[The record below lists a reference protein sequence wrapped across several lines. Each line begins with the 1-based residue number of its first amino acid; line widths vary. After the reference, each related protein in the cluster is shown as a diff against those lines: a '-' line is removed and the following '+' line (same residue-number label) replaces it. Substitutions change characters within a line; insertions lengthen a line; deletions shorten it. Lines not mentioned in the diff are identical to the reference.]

1 MDGIYDQQY
10 NMGSYDQSTNVEPGA
25 TFGEYISTSP
35 NLGTTDNQT
44 YENFGE
50 FGNFDSYKNNVVT
63 KLAPV
68 TIGAYPTSTTFPNY
82 YLNGIEPISS
92 TTNYDDYTNVN
103 TFQDIN
109 TNSNSYDNNG
119 TYTNMDPIISNLP
132 SLNDGFDSTT
142 SNNIDYKM
150 DSNING
156 NYFPIVSNDNIISSD
171 NLQYAGSDGQY
182 NELFNTQ
189 ELVSSQN
196 EGNDAYLSSYKNDT
210 ASYQPDYNSSTWTD
224 IPSTNDNAYET
235 QNLNIDSNEQIPLYN
250 LNTSI
255 ASNDYKYGSDN
266 YQVENN
272 YNNTSDY
279 ADYNDNLGEAYPSSG
294 EMKSY
299 SVHSQPIY
307 TKPKHTSITL
317 PPRVMVAKDEIDYIP
332 VKKTK
337 YIKKTKTKV
346 FIPTKKTIIIPKIKK
361 VIIPKKKIIYVS
373 SPNRYSSSVT
383 VLPPRVSTTFAQNSY
398 TSPIRYNYQRNN
410 FGVSSINNVTSTP
423 MPPVR
428 YNITSIPVVTSPS
441 GSYGYS
447 SPIKSYNATSIPAT
461 TYIVDSIPVTS
472 YNATTSIPATTY
484 KVDSIPVT
492 TYNAT
497 TSIPATTYKVDSIP
511 VNNYNA
517 TTSIPTT
524 TYKIDSIPVNNYNAT
539 TSIPTTTYK
548 VDSIPVNNYNITSIP
563 KTSYKVTSIPVNS
576 YNATSSN
583 TYNIEPTPVTNY
595 NITPIPKE
603 SYNLTTSPIKNYNVT
618 SIPANS
624 YNITSSP
631 IKNYNI
637 TSIPKYNVTSIPV
650 NSYNITSIPKYNV
663 TSIPVNSYNITSYPS
678 KYYNTNSIHASP
690 YKVDSIRVSKYN
702 VTSFPTKSY
711 NIASIPKYN
720 VTSIPMVTTPVRNY
734 SVASN
739 RYSTYSVRSYSTSS
753 NPVDPLRASR
763 EIEVSRVVTPLRR
776 RSLYRNRIYHVD
788 TLSSKRRYH
797 RRRRI

>member
-82 YLNGIEPISS
+82 DLNGIEPISS

-447 SPIKSYNATSIPAT
+447 SPIKSYNTTSIPAT
-461 TYIVDSIPVTS
+461 TYKVDSIPVTS

-484 KVDSIPVT
+484 KVDSV
-492 TYNAT
+492 
-497 TSIPATTYKVDSIP
+497 P

-524 TYKIDSIPVNNYNAT
+524 TYKI
-539 TSIPTTTYK
+539 
-548 VDSIPVNNYNITSIP
+548 DSIPVNNYNITSIP

-650 NSYNITSIPKYNV
+650 NSYNITS
-663 TSIPVNSYNITSYPS
+663 YPS

-720 VTSIPMVTTPVRNY
+720 VTSIPVVTTPVRNY

>member
-25 TFGEYISTSP
+25 TFGEYISTSL
-35 NLGTTDNQT
+35 NLGTTDNQN

-68 TIGAYPTSTTFPNY
+68 TIGAYFTSTTFPNY
-82 YLNGIEPISS
+82 DLNGIEPISS

-142 SNNIDYKM
+142 SNNIDYKI

-447 SPIKSYNATSIPAT
+447 SPIKSYNTTSIPAT
-461 TYIVDSIPVTS
+461 TYKVDSIPVTS
-472 YNATTSIPATTY
+472 YNATTSIPA
-484 KVDSIPVT
+484 
-492 TYNAT
+492 
-497 TSIPATTYKVDSIP
+497 
-511 VNNYNA
+511 
-517 TTSIPTT
+517 
-524 TYKIDSIPVNNYNAT
+524 
-539 TSIPTTTYK
+539 TTYK

-720 VTSIPMVTTPVRNY
+720 VTSIPVVTTPVRNY